1 MYNGKNPDH
10 INEEALL
17 KQAEKTLQ
25 MSKKAFPD
33 VHKAIDRREAL
44 KTMQANSPNVEVL
57 QKMAENTKKLTDQ
70 AFKKTAP
77 TKEK

>member
-1 MYNGKNPDH
+1 
-10 INEEALL
+10 
-17 KQAEKTLQ
+17 

-57 QKMAENTKKLTDQ
+57 QKMAENTQKLTDQ